1 MRLRAA
7 IAKFL
12 EEQDAAAKL
21 QATTRMTQA
30 ADKVHEH
37 RCMNTYVAVGYQCI
51 RTSPP
56 VDFHLTSS
64 WDIDANRLKRT
75 HGSRFVILG

>member
-21 QATTRMTQA
+21 QATARMTQA

-37 RCMNTYVAVGYQCI
+37 RCMNTYV
-51 RTSPP
+51 
-56 VDFHLTSS
+56 VDSGNIS
-64 WDIDANRLKRT
+64 A
-75 HGSRFVILG
+75 